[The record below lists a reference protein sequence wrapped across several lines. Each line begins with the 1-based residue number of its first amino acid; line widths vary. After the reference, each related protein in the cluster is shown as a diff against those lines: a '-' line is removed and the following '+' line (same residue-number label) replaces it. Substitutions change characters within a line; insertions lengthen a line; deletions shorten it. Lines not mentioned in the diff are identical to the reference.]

1 MGGKM
6 TINLSQKIVLVTGAS
21 RGIGKV
27 IAQKFAGAEATV
39 IVHYHINRDKAEETL
54 YSLGKGDHFMVQ
66 ADMSDSESIQKMME
80 TVWSRVKKID
90 ILVNNAGIFEE
101 AQITKQDYHDWQ
113 MTWNK
118 TIGTN
123 LLGPANLTF
132 LVVKTMIENGGG
144 KIINISSRG
153 AFRGEPEAPCYGAS
167 KAGLNAMSQSLA
179 KALGPHNIFVYVIA
193 PGFVETDM
201 AREALQGERGNEI
214 RSQSPIGRVAYPSE
228 IASTVLFLA
237 SEGVDFLTGGI
248 IDINGASYLRS

>member
-1 MGGKM
+1 MN
-6 TINLSQKIVLVTGAS
+6 IDLSNKTVLVTGAS

-27 IAQKFAGAEATV
+27 IALKFAEANARV
-39 IVHYHINRDKAEETL
+39 IVHYHRNRYKAEETL
-54 YSLGKGDHFMVQ
+54 RSLSDGEHFIVQ
-66 ADMSDSESIQKMME
+66 ANLADPLSIQEMMDAIW
-80 TVWSRVKKID
+80 TKVNKID
-90 ILVNNAGIFEE
+90 VLINNAGVFEE
-101 AQITKQDYHDWQ
+101 VPITEVTYQDWQ
-113 MTWNK
+113 KTWND
-118 TIGTN
+118 TISTN

-132 LVVKTMIENGGG
+132 LVVKKMIEDGGG

-153 AFRGEPEAPCYGAS
+153 AFRGEPDAPCYGAS

-179 KALGPHNIFVYVIA
+179 KALGPYNIFVYVIA

-201 AREALQGERGNEI
+201 ARDLLQGESGNQI

-228 IASTVLFLA
+228 IANTALFLA